1 MRKALFIL
9 LTMFI
14 LCMGLLLTGCKATA
28 ATEEEVLLQLVN
40 EQRQANG
47 LKPLS
52 IDSELMQAAQ
62 IRADEASVKYS
73 HERPDGSSCFTV
85 SNKAYGE
92 NLAKANAYN
101 TLDEVVEAWMLS
113 KAHKDNILY
122 ASSDKTGFG
131 ICKLA
136 DGTYYVAEL
145 FN

>member
-1 MRKALFIL
+1 MRKVLFIL
-9 LTMFI
+9 LTSFI
-14 LCMGLLLTGCKATA
+14 LCMGILLTGCKATA

-52 IDSELMQAAQ
+52 IDSELMQASQ
-62 IRADEASVKYS
+62 IRAEEASVKYS

-101 TLDEVVEAWMLS
+101 TLNEVVEAWMLS
-113 KAHKDNILY
+113 EVHKDNILY
-122 ASSDKTGFG
+122 ASSDKTGVG

-136 DGTYYVAEL
+136 DGTFYVAEL

>member
-1 MRKALFIL
+1 MRKALFIF
-9 LTMFI
+9 LTTFI
-14 LCMGLLLTGCKATA
+14 LCMGIFLTGCKATA

-62 IRADEASVKYS
+62 IRAAEASVKYS

-85 SNKAYGE
+85 SNKAYSE

-113 KAHKDNILY
+113 EVHKDNILY
-122 ASSDKTGFG
+122 VNSDKTGVG

-136 DGTYYVAEL
+136 DGTFYVAEL